1 MWNLSR
7 VVTLF
12 IVAAFFARV
21 AGAVSPSRYMVTD
34 DTDDGISI
42 GYIIMW
48 IAIASIVIGAIKD
61 KLTKKK

>member
-1 MWNLSR
+1 MNLSR
-7 VVTLF
+7 MTALF
-12 IVAAFFARV
+12 VVAAFVSGV
-21 AGAVSPSRYMVTD
+21 AGAVPHPSDAVTD

-48 IAIASIVIGAIKD
+48 VAIASIVIGAIKD